1 MKKEWTKYAVSIAVC
16 IAAIAVTVT
25 TSVFF
30 IKRVEDV
37 AISEKM
43 NYLNQISSQGTDV
56 VTSKLVNGVSVVNSV
71 ARYMEGEGG
80 DIFSEHAIN
89 GIHNVAVKSDF
100 ENMSLVDK
108 NGVVYHTIND
118 VPINIADRYYFS
130 RFMAG
135 DLVISNVVD
144 ARDDGTQAVVLGAPI
159 SMNGVVI
166 GGVIARYPATSID
179 KMLEKNLSDNDI
191 RCYIVHSDGDVFAA
205 AKIDSGEKRMTNI
218 MLDLQQLNKKNS
230 PAMLNVKSDMMNSK
244 KGCVEI
250 DYLGKKFLLS
260 YEPIGINDLYCTVM
274 MPYDKTITNIEHTTD
289 TVIWCCMI
297 CLVVL
302 ISLLLYFVIAI
313 QKRRHEFEMA
323 SGELDIIYQSV
334 PSGMFK
340 CSCDSAMRVSF
351 ANDYFYSLM
360 GISEKNFIDGYDKN
374 FSRLIEGGSEDIVD
388 CVSSGGIITVEKRIL
403 SDDEDKWCCISGR
416 AVKNSVTG
424 DMELFCTMTD
434 TTMQHKMYDELHMQ
448 EERCALML
456 EQVKDI
462 IFEWNYDS
470 NEMFYSKYF
479 DEKFGYTP
487 VVSDFPDGFIHLGI
501 VYREDRQVFLNLFK
515 TINMGSSYSED
526 EIRIRKNDG
535 GYLWC
540 KICIMAVRDERNILH
555 RIIGMISDIDAQK
568 RETDEIKES
577 AKRDSLTTLYNKGA
591 TEELINESL
600 NNTNCGQCAFLMIDI
615 DNFKSVNDTMGHNVG
630 DEVLKELSLRIQG
643 LFRDGDIIGRIGGD
657 EFVVFMRNITSEQI
671 ADYKA
676 KCVVQA
682 LKYTA
687 SNDDGASVSI
697 TGSVGIAYSPKDAKT
712 YTQLYS
718 KADKALYYSKK
729 NGKSQ
734 VSVYNSS
741 LE

>member
-16 IAAIAVTVT
+16 IAAIVVTIT

-37 AISEKM
+37 AVSEKM
-43 NYLNQISSQGTDV
+43 NYLNQISSQGKGV
-56 VTSKLVNGVSVVNSV
+56 VTSKLVNGMSVVNSV
-71 ARYMEGEGG
+71 ACYMEGASG
-80 DIFSEHAIN
+80 DVFSDYAIK

-100 ENMSLVDK
+100 ENMALVDK
-108 NGVVYHTIND
+108 NGNVYHTING
-118 VPINIADRYYFS
+118 VPINIADRYYFG

-135 DLVISNVVD
+135 EQVISDVVD
-144 ARDDGTQAVVLGAPI
+144 ARDDGTQAVVLVAPI
-159 SMNGVVI
+159 SSDGGVI
-166 GGVIARYPATSID
+166 GGVIARYPAISID
-179 KMLEKNLSDNDI
+179 KTLEKNLSDNDV
-191 RCYIVHSDGDVFAA
+191 RCYIVHSDGSVFAA
-205 AKIDSGEKRMTNI
+205 AKVDGGEKRMTNI
-218 MLDLQQLNKKNS
+218 VLDLQQVDKRNS
-230 PAMLNVKSDMMNSK
+230 PVMLGVKSDMVNTK
-244 KGCVEI
+244 KGCVEVT
-250 DYLGKKFLLS
+250 YLNKKFLLS

-297 CLVVL
+297 CLIVL
-302 ISLLLYFVIAI
+302 ISLLLYFVIAT
-313 QKRRHEFEMA
+313 QKRRREFEMA
-323 SGELDIIYQSV
+323 SSELDIIYKSV
-334 PSGMFK
+334 PSGMFR

-351 ANDYFYSLM
+351 ANDYFYSLI
-360 GISEKNFIDGYDKN
+360 GIAEKNFSDGYDKN
-374 FSRLIEGGSEDIVD
+374 FSRLIEGGSDDIVD

-434 TTMQHKMYDELHMQ
+434 TTLQHKMYDELHMQ

-456 EQVKDI
+456 EQVQDI

-540 KICIMAVRDERNILH
+540 KICIMAVRDERNVLH
-555 RIIGMISDIDAQK
+555 RIIGMISDIDSQK

-577 AKRDSLTTLYNKGA
+577 AKRDSLTMLYNKGA
-591 TEELINESL
+591 TEEMINESL

-615 DNFKSVNDTMGHNVG
+615 DNFKSVNDTMGHGVG
-630 DEVLKELSLRIQG
+630 DEVLKELALRIQG

-676 KCVVQA
+676 KCIVQA
-682 LKYTA
+682 LEYTV
-687 SNDDGASVSI
+687 SGDDGKSVSI
-697 TGSVGIAYSPKDAKT
+697 TGSVGIAYAPKHAKT